1 MSAIATNG
9 VVPGEDAGACVS
21 SLDGLLIFLPYRAS
35 YMCMIAIPFP
45 RLMVTMTLTVCIR
58 IALGYWAAHEEK
70 RVALS
75 PEALV

>member
-1 MSAIATNG
+1 
-9 VVPGEDAGACVS
+9 
-21 SLDGLLIFLPYRAS
+21 
-35 YMCMIAIPFP
+35 MCRVGIPFP
-45 RLMVTMTLTVCIR
+45 RLMVTMTLTVSIR